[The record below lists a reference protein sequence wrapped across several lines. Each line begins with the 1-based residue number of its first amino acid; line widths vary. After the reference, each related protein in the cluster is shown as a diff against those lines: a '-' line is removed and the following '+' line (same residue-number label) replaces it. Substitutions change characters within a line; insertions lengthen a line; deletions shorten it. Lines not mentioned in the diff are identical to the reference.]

1 MENTMQKLILLS
13 LIILCQGS
21 FGAWETKSYFGSDVH
36 LYFPK
41 GHTSSK
47 SYPLMINLH
56 GCAQKGSILR
66 DHGNW
71 PSAADTFGVIVAVP
85 EVPRGGVIAG
95 CWDYYGLNHTRSNR
109 HNGFV
114 IDLTEKLITELS
126 IDEDQVFVSG
136 LSSGGGLS
144 LVLGCLAPDIFSG
157 LGLNAGPSVGTSSGQ
172 ISRATITREQVIANC
187 RQLAGEKAR
196 YFNSQIASII
206 YGNNDFLV
214 DPNYNRIN
222 GEALSQIYGSDGSES
237 FNPEVFPG
245 KNSAGFGTLSLVRKS
260 PVVSIIENT
269 GLGHNWPA
277 GQGGSSR
284 SFVNKNSLDY
294 PYYLLQ
300 FLTTNNRR
308 P

>member
-1 MENTMQKLILLS
+1 MRLFLAFTFITLS
-13 LIILCQGS
+13 LNIS
-21 FGAWETKSYFGSDVH
+21 SAWETKNYFGSDVH
-36 LYFPK
+36 LYLPK
-41 GHTSSK
+41 GYSSSK
-47 SYPLMINLH
+47 RYPLMVNLH
-56 GCAQKGSILR
+56 GCAQKGTILR

-71 PSAADTFGVIVAVP
+71 PSAADTFEVIVAIP

-95 CWDYYGLNHTRSNR
+95 CWDYYGLDHTRSNR
-109 HNGFV
+109 HNGFI

-126 IDEDQVFVSG
+126 IDADQVFVSG

-157 LGLNAGPSVGTSSGQ
+157 LGLNAGPSVGTNSGQ
-172 ISRATITREQVIANC
+172 ISRATISVDQVMANC
-187 RQLAGEKAR
+187 RQLAGDKAR

-214 DPNYNRIN
+214 APDYNRIN
-222 GEALSQIYGSDGSES
+222 GKALSQIYGADGSES

-245 KNSAGFGTLSLVRKS
+245 KSPAGFGSLSLVRKS
-260 PVVSIIENT
+260 PVVSVIENT

-300 FLTTNNRR
+300 YLTTNNRR